1 MSQRHDDIRSILR
14 SHFPRGLDFD
24 FMVVE
29 PDGSRRIAVELNEEQ
44 KGFKAGLAAAR
55 EQAVPTEMEK
65 GECPTCGLRL

>member
-14 SHFPRGLDFD
+14 SNLPTRLRFD

-44 KGFKAGLAAAR
+44 KEFKAGLAAAR

-65 GECPTCGLRL
+65 GSVRRVD